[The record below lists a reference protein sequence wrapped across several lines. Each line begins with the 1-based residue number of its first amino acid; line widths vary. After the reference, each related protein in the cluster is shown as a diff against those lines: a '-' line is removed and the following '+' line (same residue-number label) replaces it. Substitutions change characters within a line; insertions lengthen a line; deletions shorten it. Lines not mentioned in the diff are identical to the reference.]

1 MIEFIILWIIVT
13 LAGASI
19 IAALGEKY
27 GTGLTIGIFVGLVV
41 TAQILANKIV
51 LFGTFTLPAGV
62 IVYAT
67 SFLVTDILCELY
79 GKRKALEAV
88 WSGFLASILLVIAV
102 EIAIAWPAPAW
113 WQGQAAFESTLTL
126 TGRIVLGSLVAYLIS
141 QNWDVLVFHR
151 IKEKTAGKH
160 LWLRNN
166 ASTMTS
172 QALDTVIF
180 ISLAFYGVLPVVP
193 LIIGQYLVKLI
204 IAAID
209 TPFLYAVKWV
219 RERRLDSEGGLSR
232 KSDGG
237 AEEWLSG

>member
-1 MIEFIILWIIVT
+1 MIEFILIWIVLT

-41 TAQILANKIV
+41 MAQILANKIV

-67 SFLVTDILCELY
+67 SFLVTDILCEFY
-79 GKRKALEAV
+79 GKKKALEAV
-88 WSGFLASILLVIAV
+88 WGGFLASILLVLAV
-102 EIAIAWPAPAW
+102 KIAIAWPPAPFW
-113 WQGQAAFESTLTL
+113 TDQEAFQTTLRL
-126 TGRIVLGSLVAYLIS
+126 TERIVLGSLVAYVVS
-141 QNWDVLVFHR
+141 QNWDVRVFHR
-151 IKEKTAGKH
+151 LKELTGGRH

-180 ISLAFYGVLPVVP
+180 ITIAFYGVLPVVP
-193 LIIGQYLVKLI
+193 MIIGQYIVKLL
-204 IAAID
+204 IAAMD
-209 TPFLYAVKWV
+209 TPFIYGVQWA
-219 RERRLDSEGGLSR
+219 RRTFSSA
-232 KSDGG
+232 SP
-237 AEEWLSG
+237 